1 MNGTDT
7 IQNPLTHQEVE
18 SILRKSNGPYILLE
32 LVRRGR
38 IDAETAVTA
47 IDRIERQPFFRR
59 LFLAVLD
66 TLFSK

>member
-1 MNGTDT
+1 MSGMDT
-7 IQNPLTHQEVE
+7 VQNQLTHQEVE
-18 SILRKSNGPYILLE
+18 AILRKSNGPYILLE

-47 IDRIERQPFFRR
+47 IDRVERQPFFKR
-59 LFLAVLD
+59 LFLAILD